1 MPVPGG
7 SSPGMPDDPYNTAS
21 NRGNMSYNETDGDMS
36 TGNGSGI
43 RLGTGTG
50 TEVGKGMTSGG
61 MGGKGMSLG
70 MGMGIGIGM
79 GKGGKG
85 SIASMGFAH
94 PSHRLALLSGHVHQV
109 LLPNK
114 IAQRIRTAKEEE
126 MLQIA
131 NAAIAREAVDKELEI
146 ARQGLLQVLDKEQ
159 QIAHAAA
166 QSAASAA
173 RFMRLRPIYS
183 HGSAFIPHNA
193 YPGPNG
199 QAGAVDMSSRSLG
212 PASNTVHHSL
222 PAPMHHHNNSSG
234 PLQRVGSQNHL
245 PAPIGTGVGVGGIPP
260 IGTGYVG
267 PNYAA
272 NSLSEKEGYV
282 KPMTAAAVLTA
293 AMSRVSS
300 NDTSC
305 SSDIFRSF
313 IIQFC

>member
-1 MPVPGG
+1 MPGG
-7 SSPGMPDDPYNTAS
+7 SFPGVSDDQYNTAL
-21 NRGNMSYNETDGDMS
+21 NRGSIQYKESDGDMS
-36 TGNGSGI
+36 TGNGI
-43 RLGTGTG
+43 
-50 TEVGKGMTSGG
+50 GKVVTSAG

-70 MGMGIGIGM
+70 MGM

-94 PSHRLALLSGHVHQV
+94 PSHRLALLSGQVHQV

-114 IAQRIRTAKEEE
+114 IAQKIRVAKEEE
-126 MLQIA
+126 RVQRA
-131 NAAIAREAVDKELEI
+131 NAATAREAVDKELES

-159 QIAHAAA
+159 QLAHAAA

-193 YPGPNG
+193 YTGPAG
-199 QAGAVDMSSRSLG
+199 QAGAVDMSSRNLG
-212 PASNTVHHSL
+212 PASNTVQHQHL
-222 PAPMHHHNNSSG
+222 PAPMHHHSASA
-234 PLQRVGSQNHL
+234 PLQRVGSQSHL
-245 PAPIGTGVGVGGIPP
+245 PASQGAGGIPP

-267 PNYAA
+267 PNYAV

-293 AMSRVSS
+293 AMSRVRTYIRYSISIRSS
-300 NDTSC
+300 I
-305 SSDIFRSF
+305 IFNYSNLLA
-313 IIQFC
+313 